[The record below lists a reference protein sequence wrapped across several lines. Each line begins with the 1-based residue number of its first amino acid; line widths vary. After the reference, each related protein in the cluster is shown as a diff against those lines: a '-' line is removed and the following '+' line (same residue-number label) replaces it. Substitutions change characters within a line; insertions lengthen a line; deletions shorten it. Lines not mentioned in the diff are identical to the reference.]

1 MVFLLCVVVS
11 ALQVVEVSIAAPFF
25 ISDLSLGHST
35 IGGLGG
41 VFSLLG
47 MLGGIPIASIALR
60 LGLKRS
66 VVIGMLILS
75 LCSFAAPLSSL
86 LWMLYGLRVVEGL
99 GFILITVSAP
109 TLVQAQVQDVHK
121 DVVMSFLC
129 CILSFWIA
137 Y

>member
-1 MVFLLCVVVS
+1 
-11 ALQVVEVSIAAPFF
+11 
-25 ISDLSLGHST
+25 
-35 IGGLGG
+35 
-41 VFSLLG
+41 

-99 GFILITVSAP
+99 GFILVTVSAP
-109 TLVQAQVQDVHK
+109 TLVQAQVQDVPK
-121 DVVMSFLC
+121 DVAMSFWRCFMLVG
-129 CILSFWIA
+129 IA
-137 Y
+137 IMMCFGPLFRSEERR